1 MTKLKKRP
9 SRRIVGNVV
18 RTLTSYHAPIWAPSE
33 ELPDG
38 GVYIPGVIGW
48 QTVPRGT
55 TGLAVRRVPR
65 GHIEVLVPDG
75 GLVAIPTHR
84 LEVVSQCNSDGD
96 EVSYQCPINE
106 RSKEI

>member
-18 RTLTSYHAPIWAPSE
+18 RTLTSFHAHIWAPSE

-48 QTVPRGT
+48 QNVPRGA
-55 TGLAVRRVPR
+55 TGLAVRRVTS
-65 GHIEVLVPDG
+65 GHIEVLVPDV
-75 GLVAIPTHR
+75 GLVAIPPR
-84 LEVVSQCNSDGD
+84 CLEVVSQCNSDGD
-96 EVSYQCPINE
+96 EVS
-106 RSKEI
+106 